1 MGHACVHRI
10 VRWVISPF
18 LEKRRLSHRKNGM
31 LALKI
36 NVRSLVRFAGPAR
49 FATKNSFSTFW
60 ALRHHLR
67 KHSIA
72 ITMRTASEV
81 IAARQTGLQTEF
93 DIAPP

>member
-36 NVRSLVRFAGPAR
+36 NVRSLGAVCRPRSVCDQKQLFNFLGFAASL
-49 FATKNSFSTFW
+49 AET
-60 ALRHHLR
+60 L
-67 KHSIA
+67 IA